1 MLMFSDYMKFNN
13 QINMYCIVYFMLFKA
28 SYQELKQ
35 LVKDRGIR
43 YINTENNSKLII
55 FLFS

>member
-1 MLMFSDYMKFNN
+1 MLMFSDYMKFYN

>member
-1 MLMFSDYMKFNN
+1 MFSDYMKFNN

>member
-1 MLMFSDYMKFNN
+1 MFSDYMKFYN